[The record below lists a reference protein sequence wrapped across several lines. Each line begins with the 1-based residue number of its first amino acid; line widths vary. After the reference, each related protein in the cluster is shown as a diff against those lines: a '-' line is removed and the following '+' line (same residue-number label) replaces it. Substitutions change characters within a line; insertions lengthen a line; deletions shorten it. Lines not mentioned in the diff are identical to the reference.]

1 MVSATL
7 FINLARSA
15 PYFSVL
21 TFQFSVFS
29 NEAHAYLKK
38 IYNFEKNYRNIHLT
52 MEKIKLLDRRFKTM
66 IPAEEIDKAV
76 QRVADQLN
84 ERYAGKTPIFV
95 GVLSGAFLFL
105 SDLVRKTTF
114 DCRLAFVKIS
124 SYEGTQS
131 TGTIKQHLGID
142 FDIEGKDVI
151 IVEDIVETG
160 HSMNYLLDY
169 LKERNPASISICT
182 LFFKPEK
189 FLYEYNIDYV
199 AMPIGNEFIVGYG
212 LDYNQIGRNLKDIY
226 VLDED

>member
-1 MVSATL
+1 MIEFVSSS
-7 FINLARSA
+7 FD
-15 PYFSVL
+15 V
-21 TFQFSVFS
+21 
-29 NEAHAYLKK
+29 LKK
-38 IYNFEKNYRNIHLT
+38 IYNFDKFIEHTLHLT

-131 TGTIKQHLGID
+131 TGSIKQHLGID
-142 FDIEGKDVI
+142 FDIEGKDII

-169 LKERNPASISICT
+169 LKERNPASVSICT

>member
-1 MVSATL
+1 M
-7 FINLARSA
+7 N
-15 PYFSVL
+15 
-21 TFQFSVFS
+21 
-29 NEAHAYLKK
+29 
-38 IYNFEKNYRNIHLT
+38 
-52 MEKIKLLDRRFKTM
+52 MDKIKLLDRRFKKM

-76 QRVADQLN
+76 ERVAEQLN
-84 ERYAGKTPIFV
+84 ERYAGKTPVFL
-95 GVLSGAFLFL
+95 GVLSGSFLFL
-105 SDLVRKTTF
+105 SDLVRKINF
-114 DCRLAFVKIS
+114 DSRLAFVKIS

-131 TGTIKQHLGID
+131 TGNVKQQLGID
-142 FDIEGKDVI
+142 FDIEGKDII

-169 LKERNPASISICT
+169 LQQRNPASVSICT

-189 FLYEYNIDYV
+189 FLYEYKIDYV